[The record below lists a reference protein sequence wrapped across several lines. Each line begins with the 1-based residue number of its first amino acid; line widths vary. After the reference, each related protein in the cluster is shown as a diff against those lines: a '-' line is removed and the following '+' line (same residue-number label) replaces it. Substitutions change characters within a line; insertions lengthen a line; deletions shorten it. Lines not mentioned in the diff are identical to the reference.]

1 MTRLI
6 DADLRWR
13 RAGYSRWRKQAVK
26 IRALLEEL
34 NKLPTLT
41 MQNVNTMHKLK
52 TELKNIES
60 HMRAK

>member
-13 RAGYSRWRKQAVK
+13 GAGYSRWRKRAVK
-26 IRALLEEL
+26 IRVLLEEL
-34 NKLPTLT
+34 NQLPTLT
-41 MQNVNTMHKLK
+41 MQNIDTMHKLK

-60 HMRAK
+60 HLRAK